1 MDFTQQALENLI
13 AFTGDP
19 EIENKTGA
27 FLYYKQYWG
36 WPTEIEGKPGH
47 FRDDFG
53 VEWNRNG
60 ADKENDDRFIMY
72 GFGFLCLSVR
82 GLLWEWK
89 TFFAV

>member
-36 WPTEIEGKPGH
+36 WPTEIEGKLAI
-47 FRDDFG
+47 FSR
-53 VEWNRNG
+53 EMIRSRM
-60 ADKENDDRFIMY
+60 K
-72 GFGFLCLSVR
+72 L
-82 GLLWEWK
+82 K
-89 TFFAV
+89 

>member
-47 FRDDFG
+47 FRDDL
-53 VEWNRNG
+53 ESNG
-60 ADKENDDRFIMY
+60 TEMEQIKRMTIVLSCTDLV
-72 GFGFLCLSVR
+72 FLCLSVR